1 MFKKKIK
8 PDTFPEFMQWASFF
22 NYISYCKSDKSLN
35 LFEYHE
41 LCYQKYLQT
50 FNEVQSPAFKTLRDL
65 IPDLLRDAKI

>member
-1 MFKKKIK
+1 MLKKKNE
-8 PDTFPEFMQWASFF
+8 PDTFPEFMAWASFF

-35 LFEYHE
+35 LLEYNE

-50 FNEVQSPAFKTLRDL
+50 FNDVKSNGFKTLRDL